1 MTEWLSHTKNHSSV
15 LKIKSKFGSNL
26 NSFDFQQ
33 ITVSEVKKLL
43 KDTGVNNAKSVVT
56 IPLKLIKIGAETM
69 AEPLPLAI
77 NWCLRQGIFLYNTK
91 IASVFPIDKGKPNKY
106 KFWNYRPGSILN
118 AFYAI
123 YEKVIKNQLGLPV
136 ISVCRKSCSTQQ
148 IPICLLEEWR
158 G

>member
-1 MTEWLSHTKNHSSV
+1 MTEWLSHTKNHSS
-15 LKIKSKFGSNL
+15 KIKSKFGSNL
-26 NSFDFQQ
+26 NSFDFLQ
-33 ITVSEVKKLL
+33 ITVLEDKKLL
-43 KDTGVNNAKSVVT
+43 RDTGLKKAKSVVT
-56 IPLKLIKIGAETM
+56 VPLKLIKIGAEIM

-77 NWCLRQGIFLYNTK
+77 NWCLLQGIFLYNTK
-91 IASVFPIDKGKPNKY
+91 IASVFPIDKGKPNKF
-106 KFWNYRPGSILN
+106 KFWDYRPGSILN

-148 IPICLLEEWR
+148 IPMCLLGEWR